1 MKSRKRGVE
10 MKKLGKTDIIGAMLA
25 FFGLAGMAEAVTG
38 HGSYEISVGVFV
50 VGFILC
56 LWGYVK

>member
-1 MKSRKRGVE
+1 
-10 MKKLGKTDIIGAMLA
+10 MKKLGTSDIIGAMLA